1 MLNIF
6 LRNVSMTCLETY
18 QELFQNNRM
27 DSPFFKYL
35 KVFRRHDKTRISMPI
50 LMTISSRDRDIL
62 LPAHSQAHDEK
73 HTVTDISTAPTAADM
88 EGIMTI

>member
-1 MLNIF
+1 
-6 LRNVSMTCLETY
+6 
-18 QELFQNNRM
+18 M
-27 DSPFFKYL
+27 DLLFFKYFEVL
-35 KVFRRHDKTRISMPI
+35 SRFPMMAMISMLI

-88 EGIMTI
+88 VGIMTI

>member
-1 MLNIF
+1 M
-6 LRNVSMTCLETY
+6 
-18 QELFQNNRM
+18 
-27 DSPFFKYL
+27 
-35 KVFRRHDKTRISMPI
+35 ISMPI

-88 EGIMTI
+88 EGIMTIWRYSRWIIIMKYMFSAMQ